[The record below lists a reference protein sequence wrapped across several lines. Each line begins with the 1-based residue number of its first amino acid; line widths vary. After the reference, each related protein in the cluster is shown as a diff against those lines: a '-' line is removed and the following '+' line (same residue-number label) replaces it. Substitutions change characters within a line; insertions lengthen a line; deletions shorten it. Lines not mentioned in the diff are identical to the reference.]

1 MVLIKEMSMKFLKNF
16 RNKKIN
22 CMYAIY
28 NKVTRRSLYKPYI
41 ITKPYIK
48 PYIMCPITWVA
59 TKPLHCGDNRRV
71 HCFHDNIYI
80 LLILL
85 LWDLSTLCVVDHLWP
100 LIFVCRGS
108 LMTTYICIIYFFE
121 FLVVFCYFVFSFSS
135 CYYLFN
141 YIITTITTVAFINI
155 TVTVILEKSRGAESQ
170 AGNSSD
176 MVCPYSSR

>member
-1 MVLIKEMSMKFLKNF
+1 MKFLKNF

-28 NKVTRRSLYKPYI
+28 NKVTRGSLYKPYI

-100 LIFVCRGS
+100 LIFV
-108 LMTTYICIIYFFE
+108 LYIFLNFWLFFCF
-121 FLVVFCYFVFSFSS
+121 FLFSFSS